1 VCWAPRSPLA
11 SSCGVALPTL
21 LTSVAHRRCS
31 AGAGLRSVS
40 ERCERREQRGE
51 SLVQPAREGI
61 VGSACDGRDQ
71 ATLIRRPA
79 ECFGSI
85 VADRLEPVLMHDQC
99 PFEEVIFTSVNMT
112 YASMNVNTKTLAMA
126 RGSADPEQ
134 QRVVEMSYDASYDC
148 RMPVLNFRTD
158 ERSERALAELMAD
171 GSSASDA
178 IRRALIDAVRLRRR
192 EQMRIES
199 LEMMNDEADRAESR
213 KVLAEVD
220 DLRAW

>member
-11 SSCGVALPTL
+11 SSRGVALPHL
-21 LTSVAHRRCS
+21 LADVAHRRCS
-31 AGAGLRSVS
+31 AGTGLRSGG

-71 ATLIRRPA
+71 ATLVRRPA

-126 RGSADPEQ
+126 RVAQIP
-134 QRVVEMSYDASYDC
+134 
-148 RMPVLNFRTD
+148 N
-158 ERSERALAELMAD
+158 
-171 GSSASDA
+171 SSAWLKCLTA
-178 IRRALIDAVRLRRR
+178 RRMIVVCRYSTFEPTSAPNEL
-192 EQMRIES
+192 S
-199 LEMMNDEADRAESR
+199 LN
-213 KVLAEVD
+213 
-220 DLRAW
+220 